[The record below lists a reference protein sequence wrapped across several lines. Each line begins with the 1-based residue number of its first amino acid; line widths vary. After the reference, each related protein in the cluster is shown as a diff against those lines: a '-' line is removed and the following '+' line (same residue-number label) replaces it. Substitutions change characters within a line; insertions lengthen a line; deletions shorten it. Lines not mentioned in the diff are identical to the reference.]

1 MLPFKT
7 DIKGPAPSLDK
18 ELLKEHKDLDI
29 IDETIKYF
37 RINVLF
43 KNFELKGTAIN
54 LVYIIDVIQEKKQ
67 M

>member
-43 KNFELKGTAIN
+43 KNFELKGK
-54 LVYIIDVIQEKKQ
+54 L
-67 M
+67 